1 MVHHFLASEIPNAA
15 KDVAKFHIIPVP
27 YEASV
32 SYGGG
37 TAKGPEAILE
47 ASDQLEIYD
56 EWLDNNPHSLG
67 IHTQDPVDCSAKN
80 PETVMDNIAAA
91 VTESLNNNAIP
102 CLLGG
107 EHTVTYGAIK
117 AFFLARGGADFGIVQ
132 FDAHADLR
140 DSYEGSKYSHASVMK
155 RCLDLGVPVFGIGI
169 RAFCKEEA
177 LLRKAKGMASLDAL
191 AIARG
196 VDLTQDILPASFP
209 KNIYVTFDVDGL
221 DPAVIRATG
230 TPVPGGLSWN
240 QAMNMLLNVKKGR
253 NIIGVDVNELA
264 PDKNDNAST
273 FAAALLTWR
282 LLSLAV
288 S

>member
-1 MVHHFLASEIPNAA
+1 MVHHFLASEIQNAA
-15 KDVAKFHIIPVP
+15 KDKAKFHIIPVP

-37 TAKGPEAILE
+37 TRRGPDAILE

-56 EWLDNNPHSLG
+56 EWLDNNPHLLG
-67 IHTQDPVDCSAKN
+67 IHTQEAVDCSAKN

-91 VTESLNNNAIP
+91 VTDSIKNNAIP

-117 AFFLARGGADFGIVQ
+117 AFAAARGGDFGIVQ

-177 LLRKAKGMASLDAL
+177 ALRKKAGLASLDAL
-191 AIARG
+191 TIADG
-196 VDLTQDILPASFP
+196 VDLKQDILPASFP
-209 KNIYVTFDVDGL
+209 TNIYVTFDVDGL

-240 QAMNMLLNVKKGR
+240 QAMAMLLNIKKGR

-282 LLSLAV
+282 LLSLAI